1 MKPATELSLKAK
13 LNQKGVRER
22 VRSFFEGAPVGPWV
36 IEMDPTTACNLACHD
51 CISANLLNQGGI
63 ARDRIKELA
72 QEFKEMGVRA
82 VVLIG
87 GGEPMAHPE
96 FGTLVD
102 YFYDNGIHV
111 GVTTNGTLIERHLER
126 LAYKTK
132 WVRIS
137 VDAGSDEVFK
147 EFRPAPNGRSMFGQV
162 IEGMRALGKI
172 KKCRFGYSFLILS
185 KRVADAVLP
194 VKGAQA
200 TITNARDIVKAAH
213 LAKELGCDYFEVKP
227 AFDMMHFLQSQADE
241 TTAVVKEMLA
251 EIAHLASDDFQ
262 IVSPYTLNEAIQGA
276 ATQKKEYTRC
286 LISEIR
292 TVVTPSGVY
301 VCPYHRGNANMRI
314 GDINVESMQH
324 VWTSD
329 KRKAVMKQV
338 NPSIHCMFHCIR
350 HPSNLLLEKWAAEGF
365 DSAAV
370 DDYDFFL

>member
-1 MKPATELSLKAK
+1 MKGSELSLQGK
-13 LNQKGVRER
+13 LHQTSIRER
-22 VRSFFEGAPVGPWV
+22 VREYFKTGAVNPWV

-63 ARDRIKELA
+63 ERERIKELA
-72 QEFKEMGVRA
+72 REFKEMGVRA

-102 YFYDNGIHV
+102 YFFENDIHV
-111 GVTTNGTLIERHLER
+111 GLTTNGTLMKRHLER

-147 EFRPAPNGRSMFGQV
+147 EFRPAPNGSSMFSTV

-172 KKCRFGYSFLILS
+172 KRTKFGYSFLVLQKPASNPGLS
-185 KRVADAVLP
+185 KLAKPSVV
-194 VKGAQA
+194 
-200 TITNARDIVKAAH
+200 TNAHDIAKAAR
-213 LAKELGCDYFEVKP
+213 LAKELNCDYFEVKP
-227 AFDMMHFLQSQADE
+227 SFDMMHFLQNQSND
-241 TTAVVKEMLA
+241 LN
-251 EIAHLASDDFQ
+251 EIVRDQMKQIEHLASDTFR
-262 IVSPYTLNEAIQGA
+262 IVSPYTLNEALRGA

-286 LISEIR
+286 LVSEIR

-301 VCPYHRGNANMRI
+301 VCPYHRGNGNMSV
-314 GDINVESMQH
+314 GDINNDSMQQ
-324 VWTSD
+324 VWNGE
-329 KRKAVMKQV
+329 KRRLVVEKV
-338 NPSIHCMFHCIR
+338 NPSIHCQFHCIR
-350 HPSNLLLEKWAAEGF
+350 HPTNQLLEKWAAEGMGT
-365 DSAAV
+365 DSV